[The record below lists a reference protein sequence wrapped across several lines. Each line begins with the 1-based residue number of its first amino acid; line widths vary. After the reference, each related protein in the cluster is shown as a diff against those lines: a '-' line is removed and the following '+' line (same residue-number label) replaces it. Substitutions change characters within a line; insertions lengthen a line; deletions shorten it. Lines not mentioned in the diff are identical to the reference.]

1 MTRRNS
7 RAFLPFPELL
17 LVYLTPSPL
26 QSDLKPPYDHDSLDN
41 GTLIGVFGLSMSKS
55 VSNSTDLT
63 MENVP
68 YKDSFFDR

>member
-1 MTRRNS
+1 
-7 RAFLPFPELL
+7 
-17 LVYLTPSPL
+17 L

-41 GTLIGVFGLSMSKS
+41 GTLIGVFGLSMSES

-68 YKDSFFDR
+68 YKDSSFDR